1 MQKCKKMP
9 NGQNAKKDAKTA
21 KRPKMPTPLKM
32 PGWHLGYCILELIMP
47 TGQKKIR
54 YYNILHVETRFYIY
68 IVTRNM
74 SHFSWYMSLTPV
86 ATAADKHEKFLRGRS
101 GG

>member
-9 NGQNAKKDAKTA
+9 NGQNAKKDGKTA
-21 KRPKMPTPLKM
+21 KRPKMPIPLKM

-54 YYNILHVETRFYIY
+54 YYNILHVEVLERYKVKLIFTDYWIFAVPR
-68 IVTRNM
+68 
-74 SHFSWYMSLTPV
+74 S
-86 ATAADKHEKFLRGRS
+86 EK
-101 GG
+101 